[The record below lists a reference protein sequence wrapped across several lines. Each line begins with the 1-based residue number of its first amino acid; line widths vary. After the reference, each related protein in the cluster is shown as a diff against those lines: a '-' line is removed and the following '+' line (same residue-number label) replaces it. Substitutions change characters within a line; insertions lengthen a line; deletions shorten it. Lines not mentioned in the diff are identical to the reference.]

1 MRLLQKWLRRQGRPR
16 RTAGAPQESPRPLA
30 AAQTARQQLQPHAH
44 WLRQQGQRRSL
55 QKDWDILE
63 HHKEVKRNLLQS
75 ADRKDAAKISKA
87 EQAVK
92 AAALH
97 TKKVAED
104 KYDGLDRAAATL
116 KFILGLD
123 LS

>member
-1 MRLLQKWLRRQGRPR
+1 M
-16 RTAGAPQESPRPLA
+16 
-30 AAQTARQQLQPHAH
+30 
-44 WLRQQGQRRSL
+44 
-55 QKDWDILE
+55 
-63 HHKEVKRNLLQS
+63 KRNLLQS